1 MATYDYGIRQGLN
14 SKGVDNGR
22 IGYSNG
28 YVTVDGKNFMQADYN
43 NKGTA
48 LTNQQNFKNAWNSF
62 SPAGNMNMQKTTS
75 PFVQAASNV
84 KSNPQPTNT
93 PKPYTSPTESTLNRM
108 NDFINNNSGFQFK
121 APDPFEYNPQ
131 SDPAYLSQL
140 AEAKRNIADQQ
151 VDTNAVLRAQG
162 QGKSSYSE
170 LVQQQIGD
178 KTLASLAD
186 TLVPQLMNQ
195 AYQRYND
202 DANRSLQVQQM
213 NYGTQQ
219 DTLAN
224 LGNLYGLQH
233 QEYFQNPIEEAQLTG
248 NYLPNEAKQAISN
261 LLDLKRQAE
270 TKGISREDRAA
281 LSQQADGIR
290 SQLQALG
297 IDPSFYGAD
306 VNSKQASQNNPAL
319 RTLQGQQMDMQR
331 QSANWD
337 AARGVWDA
345 TGRLVSPQ
353 SDWSGLIRQAQN
365 GNTPL
370 TMAAQQQAFNNNLT
384 IEEFAYQ
391 KARDSI
397 SDQQW
402 RAKFDED
409 VRQFGLN
416 YAMAELQE
424 QNQQAYREAQI
435 GLSQDD
441 SSRAWAQ
448 LDYEMSNP
456 SGETASGGLSAN
468 QVLQSMKSLYTDPV
482 YTTDEF
488 GNQTKSGS
496 QITKDQTKREQMF
509 LNVVDSGLSDAETNQ
524 ILNSLGMTKSEIDK
538 FMKKY
543 GASSG
548 N

>member
-28 YVTVDGKNFMQADYN
+28 YVTVDGKNFMKADYN
-43 NKGTA
+43 NKGT
-48 LTNQQNFKNAWNSF
+48 TYSNQQNFNNAWNSF
-62 SPAGNMNMQKTTS
+62 NPGSSMSMQKTTS
-75 PFVQAASNV
+75 PFVQAATNV
-84 KSNPQPTNT
+84 KSNPQPAYT
-93 PKPYTSPTESTLNRM
+93 PYTSPTENTLNRM
-108 NDFINNNSGFQFK
+108 NDFINNMSGFQFK

-170 LVQQQIGD
+170 LVQNQIGD

-224 LGNLYGLQH
+224 LGSLYGLQH
-233 QEYFQNPIEEAQLTG
+233 QEYFQNPIQEAQLTG

-270 TKGISREDRAA
+270 TKGMSREDRAA

-306 VNSKQASQNNPAL
+306 VHSSKASQNNPAL
-319 RTLQGQQMDMQR
+319 RTLQGQQVDLQR
-331 QSANWD
+331 QTANWD
-337 AARGVWDA
+337 AARNVWDA
-345 TGRLVSPQ
+345 SGQMVSPQ
-353 SDWSGLIRQAQN
+353 TDWSGLIRQTQK
-365 GNTPL
+365 GNAPL
-370 TMAAQQQAFNNNLT
+370 TMAAQQQAFSNQFTL
-384 IEEFAYQ
+384 EQFAYQ
-391 KARDSI
+391 KARDAI

-402 RAKFDED
+402 KLKFDQD
-409 VRQFGLN
+409 VNQFGLN
-416 YAMAELQE
+416 YALQTLSE

-441 SSRAWAQ
+441 SARAWAQ
-448 LDYEMSNP
+448 LDYQMANP
-456 SGETASGGLSAN
+456 SSESYRGLSAN
-468 QVLQSMKSLYTDPV
+468 QVLQSMQSLYTEPI
-482 YTTDEF
+482 YSTDEF
-488 GNQTKSGS
+488 GNQTKSGT
-496 QITKDQTKREQMF
+496 QITSSPAKREQMF
-509 LNVVDSGLSDAETNQ
+509 LNVVDSGLSDLETNQ
-524 ILNSLGMTKSEIDK
+524 ILNSLGMTKAEIDK
-538 FMKKY
+538 YMKKF